1 MLRQMTLAQPDKLL
15 PGWDIGHKPQPVY
28 VEVRQEGSSQV
39 SCMFRFHI
47 LLILE
52 ASAPQR

>member
-1 MLRQMTLAQPDKLL
+1 MLRQMTPAQPDKLL
-15 PGWDIGHKPQPVY
+15 PGWDTGHKPQPVY

-39 SCMFRFHI
+39 SCMFRFRI